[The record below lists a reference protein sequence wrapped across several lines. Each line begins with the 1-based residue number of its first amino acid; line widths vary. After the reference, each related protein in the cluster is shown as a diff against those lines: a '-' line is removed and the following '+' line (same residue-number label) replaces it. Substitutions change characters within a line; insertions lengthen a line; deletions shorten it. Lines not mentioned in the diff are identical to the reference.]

1 MPQGVSRNG
10 RGRRSLRCRGRRRVL
25 RVGGDLWGGP
35 GPQRGVRRLDG
46 QLPNLG
52 PRWVRRPPLLNKSRR
67 SEHAQPPT
75 FHSPLPNR
83 PSAKR
88 ALTQRGPTHRR
99 FFRERWGSAV
109 TYGSEV
115 PAGILK
121 VELQT
126 SCQNDFFKAQTCRTL
141 WPQDSA
147 RGN

>member
-1 MPQGVSRNG
+1 MGEVVGASGVGEGGGSPE
-10 RGRRSLRCRGRRRVL
+10 L
-25 RVGGDLWGGP
+25 GGDLWGGP

-88 ALTQRGPTHRR
+88 ALTQRGPHTG
-99 FFRERWGSAV
+99 GSSGRDGGVRLPTAPK
-109 TYGSEV
+109 SLL
-115 PAGILK
+115 A
-121 VELQT
+121 
-126 SCQNDFFKAQTCRTL
+126 S
-141 WPQDSA
+141 
-147 RGN
+147 

>member
-1 MPQGVSRNG
+1 MGEVVGASGVGEGGGS
-10 RGRRSLRCRGRRRVL
+10 SEF
-25 RVGGDLWGGP
+25 GGDLWGGP

-121 VELQT
+121 GIVFL
-126 SCQNDFFKAQTCRTL
+126 D
-141 WPQDSA
+141 
-147 RGN
+147 